1 MLARWGFGRRLAVV
15 CAGGLVLRVAYVVLF
30 RRDEIPLNGDAF
42 YYGAAADLLTRGE
55 GFVEPMSYLMGV
67 PQQTAAHPPLY
78 VLWLAIAAAV
88 DPGQSTSQ
96 FVFLLWS
103 VVPGVATIALCGL
116 IGRRVAGPRCGL
128 LAAIGAAIYPNIWLH
143 DGMLLSETLA
153 IFSVSLALWAA
164 YRFWDRPT
172 YGRVA
177 LLGFSCAFA
186 SLVRPE
192 LILMVPLLLFPL
204 VLLVADAAIRRK
216 VGWLA
221 LGCVV
226 AIVTVSPWIGYNASR
241 FEEPV
246 YMSSNAGGTMAAAN
260 CDSTYYGSRIG
271 YKDYAC
277 AREVWAAAS
286 RNNPDWEDLDQSE
299 KDPLVRSEARRY
311 IEDHL
316 KRLPV
321 VVVAR
326 VARTLKLYGVRQEVD
341 YDHLVHNQEIG
352 VVYSGLVTWYVV
364 AALAVAGAIV
374 MRRRPVPL
382 FPLLVVPGIVLLAV
396 AITFSQTRYR
406 APAEPALVVL
416 AAVAVDALVARRTGE
431 SADDAGEPSSPP
443 TEVAVPV

>member
-1 MLARWGFGRRLAVV
+1 V
-15 CAGGLVLRVAYVVLF
+15 CLGGLVLRVAYVVLF
-30 RRDEIPLNGDAF
+30 RGDDLPLNGDAF
-42 YYGAAADLLTRGE
+42 YYGAAADLITRGE
-55 GFVEPMSYLMGV
+55 GFVEPISYLMGA
-67 PQQTAAHPPLY
+67 PQQTASHPPLY

-88 DPGQSTSQ
+88 DPGSTTSQ

-116 IGRRVAGPRCGL
+116 IGRRIAGPRCGL
-128 LAAIGAAIYPNIWLH
+128 LAAIGAAVYPNIWLH

-153 IFSVSLALWAA
+153 IFAVSLALWAA

-172 YGRVA
+172 SGRVA
-177 LLGFSCAFA
+177 FLGFTCAFA

-192 LILMVPLLLFPL
+192 LMLMVPLLLFPL
-204 VLLVADAAIRRK
+204 VLLAADVAVRRK

-241 FEEPV
+241 FDEPV

-260 CDSTYYGSRIG
+260 CDSTYYGTRIG

-277 AREVWAAAS
+277 AREVWTEA
-286 RNNPDWEDLDQSE
+286 RDNNPGWDNFDQSE
-299 KDPLVRSEARRY
+299 QDPLVQREARRY

-316 KRLPV
+316 QRALV
-321 VVVAR
+321 VVAAR
-326 VARTLKLYGVRQEVD
+326 VARILKLYGVRQEVQ
-341 YDHLVHNQEIG
+341 YDNLVHNQEIG
-352 VVYSGLVTWYVV
+352 VVYGGLVTWYVV

-382 FPLLVVPGIVLLAV
+382 FPLLVVPTIVLLAV
-396 AITFSQTRYR
+396 AITFAQTRYR

-416 AAVAVDALVARRTGE
+416 AAVAADALVARRKGE
-431 SADDAGEPSSPP
+431 HADEVVEPAPP
-443 TEVAVPV
+443 PAEVAVPV